1 VLICKQINPQ
11 ERVMPTTTQPKTKKV
26 KKTGSRYVDSALD
39 LERRL
44 AAMTRQEWLKGL
56 IETQADL
63 AFKVLHR

>member
-1 VLICKQINPQ
+1 
-11 ERVMPTTTQPKTKKV
+11 MPTTTQPKTKKV

-56 IETQADL
+56 IETQADF